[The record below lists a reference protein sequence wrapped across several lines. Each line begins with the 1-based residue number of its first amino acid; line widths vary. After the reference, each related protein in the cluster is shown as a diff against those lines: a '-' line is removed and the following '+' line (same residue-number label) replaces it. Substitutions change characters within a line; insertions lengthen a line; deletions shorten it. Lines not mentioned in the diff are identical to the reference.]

1 MAELR
6 TMARPY
12 ARAAFACANEHNE
25 LPLWRDGLSALARIA
40 EEPGLRSALHG
51 PRRLSERVCEDAL
64 EALGEQRANERV
76 RNFLRML
83 AARRRLALLSEI
95 SRLFD
100 GYAIEADGRVRVE
113 VTSARALDA
122 AERGRVEDA
131 LGKRLGRKVQASYE
145 EDGAMLAG
153 LLVRVGDRIIDG
165 TLKSRLERLSAA
177 LNT

>member
-12 ARAAFACANEHNE
+12 ARAAFACATENDE
-25 LPLWRDGLSALARIA
+25 LSLWREALGALARIS
-40 EEPGLRSALHG
+40 EEPGLRPALRG

-64 EALGEQRANERV
+64 QALGEERANERV

-83 AARRRLALLSEI
+83 AVRRRLPLLSEI
-95 SRLFD
+95 ARLFD
-100 GYAIEADGRVRVE
+100 AYAIDADGRVRVE

-122 AERGRVEDA
+122 AERDRVEKA
-131 LGKRLGRKVQASYE
+131 LAGRLGRKVQASYD
-145 EDGAMLAG
+145 EDATALAG
-153 LLVRVGDRIIDG
+153 LLVRVGDRVMDG

-177 LNT
+177 MNT